1 MTLWSLTV
9 LAGYFHLL
17 DNFARYL
24 HEEMVLGSS
33 FVLLIVI
40 LNEINI
46 EVNGQWA
53 LTKE

>member
-17 DNFARYL
+17 DDFACYL
-24 HEEMVLGSS
+24 HEEMILGNS

-46 EVNGQWA
+46 EANGQWT